1 MTDLPL
7 DGVRILD
14 LTSVVYGPY
23 ATQILG
29 DLGGDV
35 IKIEPPK
42 GDDVRNIMP
51 APVDGISALFS
62 GLNRNK
68 RSVCL
73 DLKTAEDLAIFRA
86 MISGADMLV
95 HNMRPAKMR
104 RLGLSYDEVAA
115 LNPKIIYGDL
125 VGYGQDGPMAD
136 QPAYDD
142 VIQGCSGISGCF
154 VTRSGEPD
162 FVPNIIAD
170 KTTGVMAVNL
180 LLAALYKREKTG
192 QGAHVE
198 VPMFETMVS
207 FTFVEQMAGRAF
219 SPALGEPGYERVVS
233 PMRKP
238 YKTKDG
244 HICLLA
250 YNDGHWKRFFELI
263 GRHDLASDPAY
274 ATMVGRSKH
283 ISKVYEIV
291 EKAMATRRTDEWIKA
306 LRSVEIACGPVRTLG
321 EVFDDEHLQ
330 KVGFFQTITHS
341 TAGDV
346 VFPSPAGRFN
356 GEHLPI
362 RQEPPVL
369 DGHADEVMK
378 QFQVPQHLI
387 DARSKGKEKI

>member
-1 MTDLPL
+1 MVALPL

-23 ATQILG
+23 TTQILG

-42 GDDVRNIMP
+42 GDDVRHIMP
-51 APVDGISALFS
+51 APAAGISALFS

-73 DLKTAEDLAIFRA
+73 DLKKAEDLAILKV
-86 MISGADMLV
+86 MIASADMLV

-104 RLGLSYDEVAA
+104 RLGLSFEEVAA

-142 VIQGCSGISGCF
+142 VIQGRSGISGCF
-154 VTRSGEPD
+154 ITRSGEPD

-180 LLAALYKREKTG
+180 LLAALYRREKTG
-192 QGAHVE
+192 HGAHVE

-207 FTFVEQMAGRAF
+207 FAFVEQMAGRAF
-219 SPALGEPGYERVVS
+219 SPSLGDAGYERVVS

-250 YNDGHWKRFFELI
+250 YNDGHWKRFFGLI
-263 GRHDLASDPAY
+263 GRHDLVADPAY

-291 EKAMATRRTDEWIKA
+291 EEAMATRTTDEWIEA
-306 LRSVEIACGPVRTLG
+306 LRSVEIACGPVRKLE

-330 KVGFFQTITHS
+330 EVGFFQTLSHS

-346 VFPSPAGRFN
+346 VFPSPAGRVD
-356 GEHLPI
+356 GAHLPI
-362 RQEPPVL
+362 RHEPPVL
-369 DGHADEVMK
+369 DGHADEVMRE
-378 QFQVPQHLI
+378 FQVPQDLM
-387 DARSKGKEKI
+387 DARSKGKETS